1 MKIDPALDLV
11 LQRNVDVSP
20 ARLWAAWTTPKILMK
35 WFCPLPWKTTECEI
49 ALRPGGRFYT
59 MMKGPAGEGHA
70 NHGCFLEVVKQK
82 RLVWTDALL
91 EGFRPAATPFLS
103 FTAIIEMK
111 PKGKGAMYTATV
123 LHKDAAG
130 RKQHEDMGFH
140 DGWGKATD
148 QLVALAKT
156 LK

>member
-1 MKIDPALDLV
+1 MKTDPALDLV
-11 LQRNVDVSP
+11 LQRTIDVP
-20 ARLWAAWTTPKILMK
+20 PRRLWTAWTTPKILMK
-35 WFCPLPWKTTECEI
+35 WFCPVPWKTTECVI
-49 ALRPGGRFYT
+49 DLRPGGEFHT
-59 MMKGPAGEGHA
+59 MMKGPNGEGHA
-70 NHGCFLEVVKQK
+70 NDGCYLEIVKER
-82 RLVWTDALL
+82 RLVWTDTLL
-91 EGFRPAATPFLS
+91 KDFRPNGTPFLS
-103 FTAIIEMK
+103 FTAYIDLK
-111 PKGKGAMYTATV
+111 PKGKGTLYTATV